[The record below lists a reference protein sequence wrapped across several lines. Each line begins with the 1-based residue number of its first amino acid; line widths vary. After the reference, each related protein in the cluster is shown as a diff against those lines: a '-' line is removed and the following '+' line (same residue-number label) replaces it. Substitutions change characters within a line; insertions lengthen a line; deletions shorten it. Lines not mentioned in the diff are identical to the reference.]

1 MSEFKIDNEL
11 KTKLLD
17 IVEKEAQWYWEC
29 SGTQSEHH
37 SDLSLTELSIEE
49 KDQDRVIRLIV
60 DTVLDYIGS
69 KDATNYQLKRIAD
82 SLEGLAVHVRNV
94 GFK

>member
-37 SDLSLTELSIEE
+37 SDLSLTEHSIEE
-49 KDQDRVIRLIV
+49 KDQDRVIKLIV
-60 DTVLDYIGS
+60 DTVLDHIAT
-69 KDATNYQLKRIAD
+69 KDSTNRQLSRIAN
-82 SLEGLAVHVRNV
+82 SLEEMMVHIRNV